1 MWPCGVC
8 VWVCVFYSDNT
19 LVAAHCL
26 VQSDEPGFQG
36 HLMKIETPNG
46 FVLNC
51 QKMALLIL
59 ASRKQSATGGEA
71 NRGANYMLLWYLKT
85 Q

>member
-1 MWPCGVC
+1 MEVC
-8 VWVCVFYSDNT
+8 VCVIAII
-19 LVAAHCL
+19 AAHCL
-26 VQSDEPGFQG
+26 VQSDEQGFQG

-51 QKMALLIL
+51 QKMAPLVL
-59 ASRKQSATGGEA
+59 ASRKQSALGGKKA
-71 NRGANYMLLWYLKT
+71 SSGTHYMLPRCLKP

>member
-1 MWPCGVC
+1 MKVC
-8 VWVCVFYSDNT
+8 ACVFYSDNT
-19 LVAAHCL
+19 LVAAHCRA
-26 VQSDEPGFQG
+26 QSDEQGFQG

-51 QKMALLIL
+51 QKMATLVV
-59 ASRKQSATGGEA
+59 ASRKQSALGEGDS
-71 NRGANYMLLWYLKT
+71 RGAYYMLLWCLKT